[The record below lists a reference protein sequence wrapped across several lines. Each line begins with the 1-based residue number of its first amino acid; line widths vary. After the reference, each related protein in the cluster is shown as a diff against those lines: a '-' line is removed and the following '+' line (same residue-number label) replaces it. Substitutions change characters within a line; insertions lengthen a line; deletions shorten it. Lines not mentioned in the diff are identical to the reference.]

1 MGLRTIVVL
10 VVLVGIV
17 ASSVLAW
24 PRLESIAPVLSGP
37 ESILL
42 GSEAQD
48 VSIAI
53 VEEGMGIKRV
63 TAVLINGSE
72 ETPLLADTIRGTWQA
87 GSREYERKL
96 TLRLDPKVLGLEDG
110 LVHLR
115 VTVEDWS
122 WRGNVG
128 ELEIPV
134 EIDRVAPRVAVR
146 SGLTYVDQGG
156 AAAVVYELSEA
167 AARHGVEVVGQN
179 GTFFYKGHP
188 FLDSPRAPDSPPA
201 LDSPRASGSPRP
213 SESPAE
219 TPTVASGDAP
229 QPTPGRRRQVA
240 IFAIDRDA
248 GGDASISVVASDRAG
263 NESRAR
269 WNVVVKPRVFPQDSV
284 NLPASFLSNVVP
296 ELARQAGIEAKNP
309 ALAFERIN
317 SELRSANEREIR
329 DRLADSAPRPLWSEA
344 FEQLANS
351 KVTSRFADAR
361 VYKVDG
367 RPVSSAIHYGYDL
380 ASLSGADVTAANAGL
395 VRFAGDLGIYGN
407 CVLVD
412 HGLGVASLYGH
423 LSRLDVREGEPVTKG
438 QRLGLSG
445 ATGLA
450 GGDHL
455 HFAILVGPTYVDPV
469 EWWDPKWVREHIS
482 VRLER

>member
-1 MGLRTIVVL
+1 MGLRSIVVL
-10 VVLVGIV
+10 VVLGGIV
-17 ASSVLAW
+17 ASGVLAW
-24 PRLESIAPVLSGP
+24 PRLESVAPVLSGP

-53 VEEGMGIKRV
+53 VEEGMGIKRI
-63 TAVLINGSE
+63 TAVLIDGSE
-72 ETPLLADTIRGTWQA
+72 ETPLLAEAIRGTWQA
-87 GSREYERKL
+87 GSREHEREL
-96 TLRLDPKVLGLEDG
+96 TLRLDPKALGLEDG
-110 LVHLR
+110 LVRLR

-146 SGLTYVDQGG
+146 SGLTYIDQGG

-167 AARHGVEVVGQN
+167 TARHGVEVVGQN

-188 FLDSPRAPDSPPA
+188 FPEAPV
-201 LDSPRASGSPRP
+201 
-213 SESPAE
+213 E
-219 TPTVASGDAP
+219 TPTVAPGDAP
-229 QPTPGRRRQVA
+229 QPTPGWRRQVA

-248 GGDASISVVASDRAG
+248 GRDASISVVVSDRAG

-269 WNVVVKPRVFPQDSV
+269 WNVVVKSRAFPHDTV

-296 ELARQAGIEAKNP
+296 ELARQAGIEAKDP
-309 ALAFERIN
+309 VLAFEQIN
-317 SELRSANEREIR
+317 TELRSANELEIR
-329 DRLADSAPRPLWSEA
+329 ERLADSTPRPLWSGA

-361 VYKVDG
+361 VYKVEG

-380 ASLSGADVTAANAGL
+380 ASLSGADITAANAGL

-412 HGLGVASLYGH
+412 HGLGIASLYGH

>member
-1 MGLRTIVVL
+1 
-10 VVLVGIV
+10 
-17 ASSVLAW
+17 
-24 PRLESIAPVLSGP
+24 
-37 ESILL
+37 
-42 GSEAQD
+42 
-48 VSIAI
+48 
-53 VEEGMGIKRV
+53 
-63 TAVLINGSE
+63 
-72 ETPLLADTIRGTWQA
+72 
-87 GSREYERKL
+87 
-96 TLRLDPKVLGLEDG
+96 
-110 LVHLR
+110 
-115 VTVEDWS
+115 
-122 WRGNVG
+122 
-128 ELEIPV
+128 
-134 EIDRVAPRVAVR
+134 
-146 SGLTYVDQGG
+146 
-156 AAAVVYELSEA
+156 
-167 AARHGVEVVGQN
+167 
-179 GTFFYKGHP
+179 
-188 FLDSPRAPDSPPA
+188 
-201 LDSPRASGSPRP
+201 
-213 SESPAE
+213 
-219 TPTVASGDAP
+219 
-229 QPTPGRRRQVA
+229 VA

-263 NESRAR
+263 NESRAH
-269 WNVVVKPRVFPQDSV
+269 WNVVVKPRAFPHDSV
-284 NLPASFLSNVVP
+284 NLSASFLSDVVP

-309 ALAFERIN
+309 VLAFERIN

-329 DRLADSAPRPLWSEA
+329 ERLADSAPRPLWSGA

-423 LSRLDVREGEPVTKG
+423 LSRLDVREGESVAKG

>member
-1 MGLRTIVVL
+1 M
-10 VVLVGIV
+10 VLVGIV

-156 AAAVVYELSEA
+156 TAAVVYELSEA

>member
-1 MGLRTIVVL
+1 MGLRSIVVL

-24 PRLESIAPVLSGP
+24 PRLESSAPVLSGP

-63 TAVLINGSE
+63 TAVLIDGSE

-87 GSREYERKL
+87 GSREHERKL
-96 TLRLDPKVLGLEDG
+96 TLRLDPKALGLEDG

-156 AAAVVYELSEA
+156 TAAVVYELSEA

-179 GTFFYKGHP
+179 GTLFYKGHP
-188 FLDSPRAPDSPPA
+188 FPDSPPV

-269 WNVVVKPRVFPQDSV
+269 WNVVVKPRAFPHDSV

-309 ALAFERIN
+309 VLAFERIN

-329 DRLADSAPRPLWSEA
+329 ERLADSAPRPLWSGA